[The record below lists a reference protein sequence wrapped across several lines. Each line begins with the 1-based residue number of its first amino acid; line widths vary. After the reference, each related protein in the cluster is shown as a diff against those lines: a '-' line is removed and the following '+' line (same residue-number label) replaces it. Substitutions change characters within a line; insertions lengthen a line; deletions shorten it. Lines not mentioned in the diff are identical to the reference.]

1 DPNLIAEA
9 GADQTA
15 VEGGYVRIKGTNIG
29 ANGLQA
35 QDTFQWVQLQGP
47 NVTPDQNGGFDFAMF
62 NFEAPEVDVVTE
74 LEFSLTL
81 TNGQSQS
88 VDTVSVVVYPIPDL
102 MVDGVEFD
110 IDGVQLTDHLNAGES
125 FFMDVH
131 PSNDALSRPVFEF
144 SVSPTQMKDEAFF
157 NAGNVPSASVAGAFA
172 GDWILHQGAY
182 LQFHYAD
189 VTIRPNLNY
198 LGAYPNGVSF
208 LIWDR
213 KGWSD
218 GEDEHPIVFG
228 VNGEIAEV
236 ATLGDLEGLLLGGT
250 RVSIVGAE
258 DYEEGRSLGLVS
270 VVGAPIEQF
279 VIGALTS
286 VDVDHIYPAAPA
298 WAQAG
303 LIADAGLPQDVYS
316 GGEGELN
323 GSRSTHAAD
332 GSITYLW
339 TQTGGPNVTLSGG
352 DTLRPTFT
360 APQVEAATFL
370 TFDLE
375 VSDGTLS
382 VHDEAEIRVIPAI
395 TIADAGLDQTAL
407 AGSLVQLMGQN
418 EGPGVEGSFNAYSW
432 TQRSGP
438 PIVVDGGGV
447 MTNQAISFYAP
458 DVDQIT
464 RLIFDLDVTN
474 GGITDTDSVIVTVYP
489 LEDLG
494 VACVDFDMGGAFI
507 SESYEAGDAFIQD
520 VHPSNAALSQPL
532 FEFSVERSR
541 MYDAAFFADHDAY
554 AYISPGYAENAVHAA
569 KYLYWQYADVV
580 VRPNPD
586 VFQVNPNAISFLIR

>member
-1 DPNLIAEA
+1 MSRSNPFARQWPPFGPATFIAALQCLCVALCLKPTASEAPSDPNLIAEA

-29 ANGLQA
+29 TNGLQA

-157 NAGNVPSASVAGAFA
+157 NNGNVPSASVAGAFA

-258 DYEEGRSLGLVS
+258 DYAEGRSLGLVS

-279 VIGALTS
+279 VIGAYTS

-332 GSITYLW
+332 GSIN
-339 TQTGGPNVTLSGG
+339 G
-352 DTLRPTFT
+352 
-360 APQVEAATFL
+360 
-370 TFDLE
+370 
-375 VSDGTLS
+375 
-382 VHDEAEIRVIPAI
+382 IR
-395 TIADAGLDQTAL
+395 GW
-407 AGSLVQLMGQN
+407 
-418 EGPGVEGSFNAYSW
+418 Y
-432 TQRSGP
+432 
-438 PIVVDGGGV
+438 
-447 MTNQAISFYAP
+447 
-458 DVDQIT
+458 
-464 RLIFDLDVTN
+464 
-474 GGITDTDSVIVTVYP
+474 
-489 LEDLG
+489 
-494 VACVDFDMGGAFI
+494 
-507 SESYEAGDAFIQD
+507 
-520 VHPSNAALSQPL
+520 
-532 FEFSVERSR
+532 
-541 MYDAAFFADHDAY
+541 
-554 AYISPGYAENAVHAA
+554 
-569 KYLYWQYADVV
+569 
-580 VRPNPD
+580 
-586 VFQVNPNAISFLIR
+586 